1 MTHPARATGEP
12 ALSWPGLP
20 RGTCAARRASLLVV
34 AVAGVLLLA
43 AAAAWSLPPT
53 NQAITAAEG
62 SSFTGE
68 VATISGTCNIDPEA
82 TISRGH
88 GRSTSAGT
96 TQSVAGTSAAGA
108 GKDSR

>member
-12 ALSWPGLP
+12 
-20 RGTCAARRASLLVV
+20 
-34 AVAGVLLLA
+34 
-43 AAAAWSLPPT
+43 
-53 NQAITAAEG
+53 
-62 SSFTGE
+62 
-68 VATISGTCNIDPEA
+68 EA
-82 TISRGH
+82 TISRGD